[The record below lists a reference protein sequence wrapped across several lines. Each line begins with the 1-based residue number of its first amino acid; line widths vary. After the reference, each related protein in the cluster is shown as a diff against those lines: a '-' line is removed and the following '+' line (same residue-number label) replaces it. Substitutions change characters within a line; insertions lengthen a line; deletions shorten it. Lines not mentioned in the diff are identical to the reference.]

1 MNLVTER
8 KIHVCKELNNPA
20 FTRKLSMEN
29 EIYINI
35 KAVLKARPKVLTNLD
50 QWLFVA
56 VNTAKSIIDN
66 TSKNNLN
73 NVMELSDCNS
83 TSQIQHEFDIIQGKF
98 GREGFS
104 QRYCPVYLYL
114 CSLVAD
120 FPNQE
125 LSDKDKELIRQYS
138 TVETYLLYEI

>member
-1 MNLVTER
+1 MG
-8 KIHVCKELNNPA
+8 
-20 FTRKLSMEN
+20 N
-29 EIYINI
+29 EIYTSI
-35 KAVLKARPKVLTNLD
+35 KEKLKAKPKKLTDLY
-50 QWLFVA
+50 QWLFVV

-66 TSKNNLN
+66 TSKNNLD
-73 NVMELSDCNS
+73 NVVKLYDCNS

-104 QRYCPVYLYL
+104 QRYSPVYIYL
-114 CSLVAD
+114 CSLMAN

-125 LSDKDKELIRQYS
+125 LSNKDKELIMQYS

>member
-1 MNLVTER
+1 
-8 KIHVCKELNNPA
+8 
-20 FTRKLSMEN
+20 MEN
-29 EIYINI
+29 EIYVDI
-35 KAVLKARPKVLTNLD
+35 KSELKAKPKKLTNLY

-66 TSKNNLN
+66 TSKNNSD
-73 NVMELSDCNS
+73 NVIKLSDCNS
-83 TSQIQHEFDIIQGKF
+83 TAQIQHEFDIIQGKF

-104 QRYCPVYLYL
+104 QRYSPVYLYL

-120 FPNQE
+120 FPDQE
-125 LSDKDKELIRQYS
+125 LSDKDKELIRQFS

>member
-1 MNLVTER
+1 
-8 KIHVCKELNNPA
+8 
-20 FTRKLSMEN
+20 MED

-35 KAVLKARPKVLTNLD
+35 KAELKARPKKLTNLD
-50 QWLFVA
+50 QWLFVT

-66 TSKNNLN
+66 TSKNDFDY
-73 NVMELSDCNS
+73 VIKISDCNFI
-83 TSQIQHEFDIIQGKF
+83 SQIQHAFDIIQGKF

-104 QRYCPVYLYL
+104 QRYNPTYIYL

-120 FPNQE
+120 FPDQE

>member
-1 MNLVTER
+1 MG
-8 KIHVCKELNNPA
+8 
-20 FTRKLSMEN
+20 N
-29 EIYINI
+29 EIYTSI
-35 KAVLKARPKVLTNLD
+35 KEKLKAKPKKLTDLD
-50 QWLFVA
+50 QWLFVV

-66 TSKNNLN
+66 TSKNNFD
-73 NVMELSDCNS
+73 NVVKLYDCNS

-104 QRYCPVYLYL
+104 QRYSPVYIYL
-114 CSLVAD
+114 CSLMAN

-125 LSDKDKELIRQYS
+125 LSNKDKELIMQYS

>member
-1 MNLVTER
+1 
-8 KIHVCKELNNPA
+8 
-20 FTRKLSMEN
+20 MEDN
-29 EIYINI
+29 IYIKI
-35 KAVLKARPKVLTNLD
+35 KAVLKHKQKELSNLD

-66 TSKNNLN
+66 TSKNNLCD
-73 NVMELSDCNS
+73 VMKLSERNS

-104 QRYCPVYLYL
+104 QRYSPVYIYL
-114 CSLVAD
+114 CSLVAN

-125 LSDKDKELIRQYS
+125 LSNKDKELIMQYS

>member
-1 MNLVTER
+1 MEDNIYI
-8 KIHVCKELNNPA
+8 KIKTVLKHKPKEL
-20 FTRKLSMEN
+20 S
-29 EIYINI
+29 
-35 KAVLKARPKVLTNLD
+35 NLD

-66 TSKNNLN
+66 TSKNNLGD
-73 NVMELSDCNS
+73 VMKLSECKS

-104 QRYCPVYLYL
+104 QRYSPVYIYL
-114 CSLVAD
+114 CSLVAN

-125 LSDKDKELIRQYS
+125 LSNKDKELIMQYS

>member
-1 MNLVTER
+1 
-8 KIHVCKELNNPA
+8 
-20 FTRKLSMEN
+20 MEN
-29 EIYINI
+29 EIYISI
-35 KAVLKARPKVLTNLD
+35 KAKLKAKPKKLTDLD
-50 QWLFVA
+50 QWLFVI

-66 TSKNNLN
+66 TSKNNLD
-73 NVMELSDCNS
+73 NVVKLYDCNS

-104 QRYCPVYLYL
+104 QRYSPVYIYL
-114 CSLVAD
+114 CSLVAN

-125 LSDKDKELIRQYS
+125 LSNKDKELIMQYS

>member
-1 MNLVTER
+1 
-8 KIHVCKELNNPA
+8 
-20 FTRKLSMEN
+20 MEN
-29 EIYINI
+29 EIYLNI
-35 KAVLKARPKVLTNLD
+35 KAELKARPKKLTNLD

-66 TSKNNLN
+66 TSKDNLDS
-73 NVMELSDCNS
+73 VMKLANWSS
-83 TSQIQHEFDIIQGKF
+83 TNQIQHEFDIIQGKF

-104 QRYCPVYLYL
+104 QRYNPAYLYL

-120 FPNQE
+120 FPDQE